1 MSCASFKRGGFLMR
15 SFLPFGSLVVSR
27 GFGSCGD
34 EIIVFP
40 TDPLEGLQQGTGRRV
55 RINVRAPR
63 PPKPLIRYP
72 DKKSGK
78 CED

>member
-34 EIIVFP
+34 DIIVFP
-40 TDPLEGLQQGTGRRV
+40 GDPLAGLQEGTGRNV
-55 RINVRAPR
+55 RIGVSARRAP
-63 PPKPLIRYP
+63 KALIRYP
-72 DKKSGK
+72 NKKTGK